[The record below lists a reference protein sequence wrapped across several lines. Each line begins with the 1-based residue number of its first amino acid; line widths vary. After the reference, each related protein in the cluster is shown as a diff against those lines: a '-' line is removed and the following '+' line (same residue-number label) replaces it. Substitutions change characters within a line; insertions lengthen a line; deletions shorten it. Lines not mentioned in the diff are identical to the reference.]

1 LDGGR
6 ALSAWRRTPMLLL
19 VVARWCRSRRRPGS
33 ARCSAEPARATPAT
47 GTRRWRAPGRPA
59 ASRPGPPPQ
68 GASRPA
74 AATRRPPA
82 HPSARP
88 ARPAPPRPPS
98 SLPGAR
104 VHALDAKVSCTPSP
118 GQRPLPL
125 HRDLHRRHH
134 HQRHGNGELPVGP
147 EARPTPGPRCAHT
160 RPTRGTRWTSRTS
173 LRARHQPHR
182 HGRGKPPHPEP
193 ARRGPGAGAVDAY
206 GLLTSQ
212 PLLASSPR

>member
-6 ALSAWRRTPMLLL
+6 ALSAWRRTRMLLL

-59 ASRPGPPPQ
+59 ASRPAPPPQ
-68 GASRPA
+68 GAGRPA

-98 SLPGAR
+98 SLPGPR
-104 VHALDAKVSCTPSP
+104 VHALDAKVSCTQSP

-160 RPTRGTRWTSRTS
+160 RPTRGRGGHPGPVSGHATSPTAMVVES
-173 LRARHQPHR
+173 LHILN
-182 HGRGKPPHPEP
+182 PPV
-193 ARRGPGAGAVDAY
+193 VDLVLAP
-206 GLLTSQ
+206 LTHTVC
-212 PLLASSPR
+212 

>member
-6 ALSAWRRTPMLLL
+6 ALSAWRRTRMLLL

-59 ASRPGPPPQ
+59 ASRPAPPPQ

-88 ARPAPPRPPS
+88 APPRPPS
-98 SLPGAR
+98 SLPVLVSTPWMPRCRAR
-104 VHALDAKVSCTPSP
+104 SRRVSGLYHYIATFTVDITTKGTETVSYQWDPRQGRRQDHGPLIP
-118 GQRPLPL
+118 GRPGGQGG
-125 HRDLHRRHH
+125 HR
-134 HQRHGNGELPVGP
+134 
-147 EARPTPGPRCAHT
+147 GPR
-160 RPTRGTRWTSRTS
+160 

-182 HGRGKPPHPEP
+182 HVVESLHILNPPVVDLVLAPLTHTVCCP
-193 ARRGPGAGAVDAY
+193 ASRC
-206 GLLTSQ
+206 
-212 PLLASSPR
+212 